1 MTEPG
6 SMNIIMV
13 TSMSGSRGDDIW
25 PPLGGKLRVGTAEAE
40 HLIRNGIAVADPDQ
54 TGPAEV
60 KAEEPKGTW
69 PPPAETAVVPEADV
83 EVRHEQPG
91 AVESDRAKE
100 VPAATESPL
109 TQVAPRRGP
118 GRPRK
123 DSLPS

>member
-1 MTEPG
+1 MRVIMTTQ
-6 SMNIIMV
+6 I
-13 TSMSGSRGDDIW
+13 SGTRGDEKWPAPGETPFDI
-25 PPLGGKLRVGTAEAE
+25 GDDEAFKLISMGV
-40 HLIRNGIAVADPDQ
+40 AVKDPDQ
-54 TGPAEV
+54 SKPAAPADEKKV
-60 KAEEPKGTW
+60 AW
-69 PPPAETAVVPEADV
+69 PPPAETAVVPENDV

-100 VPAATESPL
+100 NTPAATESPL

>member
-1 MTEPG
+1 MAD

-13 TSMSGSRGDDIW
+13 TSMSGSRGDEVW
-25 PPLGGKLRVGTAEAE
+25 PPLGGKLRIGTAEAQ

-54 TGPAEV
+54 SDPQKAAPAAEQ
-60 KAEEPKGTW
+60 KAEW
-69 PPPAETAVVPEADV
+69 PPPAETAAYEPGEEKRA
-83 EVRHEQPG
+83 EQPG
-91 AVESDRAKE
+91 VVESDREKE
-100 VPAATESPL
+100 APAESPL